1 MNRLLAAL
9 TLFLFA
15 IIPCVAIAQPS
26 SWDWRNVG
34 GVNYVTPAK
43 DSGECGSCYAFA
55 TVGALESQ
63 VLIHLGLSSI
73 DLSEQTM
80 VSCSSFGNCT
90 YGSPLVPASSFLY
103 NVGVPT
109 ETCFPYTSGA
119 AGVVPPCSNAC
130 SGWQNQTYKIVDYL
144 PIDYTVS
151 AIKNAIYTYGPVV
164 ATIDLWSDLWNF
176 TGGIYYYNY
185 LGNNP
190 TYISGHNVLVV
201 GYNDTGQYFICKNNR
216 GPTWAESGYFRIAYS
231 EVGGTTNFGAQTL
244 AYTGAVPYINI
255 TIPNPPSN
263 LRIIP

>member
-1 MNRLLAAL
+1 MIQKIIYV
-9 TLFLFA
+9 FLFILLLCSLA
-15 IIPCVAIAQPS
+15 NAQPS

-34 GVNYVTPAK
+34 GVNYVTSVK
-43 DSGECGSCYAFA
+43 DSGNCGSCYAFA
-55 TVGALESQ
+55 TVAALESQ
-63 VLIHLGLSSI
+63 LLIHQGLST

-130 SGWQNQTYKIVDYL
+130 SGWQNQTYKIVDYI
-144 PIDYTVS
+144 PVDYTVS
-151 AIKNAIYTYGPVV
+151 AIKNAIYNYGPVV
-164 ATIDLWSDLWNF
+164 ATIDYWSDLWNY
-176 TGGIYYYNY
+176 TGGIYYWNY

-190 TYISGHNVLVV
+190 TYMTGHNVLVV
-201 GYNDTGQYFICKNNR
+201 GYDDTGSYFIVKNNR
-216 GPTWAESGYFRIAYS
+216 GSSWGESGYFRISYS
-231 EVGGTTNFGAQTL
+231 EVGGTTEFGLQTL
-244 AYTGAVPYINI
+244 AYTGAYYN
-255 TIPNPPSN
+255 TIPNPPRN

>member
-1 MNRLLAAL
+1 MIQKIIYV
-9 TLFLFA
+9 FLFILLLCSLA
-15 IIPCVAIAQPS
+15 NAQPS

-34 GVNYVTPAK
+34 GVNYVTSVK
-43 DSGECGSCYAFA
+43 DTGNCGSCYAFA
-55 TVGALESQ
+55 TVAALESQ
-63 VLIHLGLSSI
+63 LLIHQGLST

-130 SGWQNQTYKIVDYL
+130 SGWQNQTYKIVDY
-144 PIDYTVS
+144 IAVDYTVS
-151 AIKNAIYTYGPVV
+151 AIKNAIYNYGPVV
-164 ATIDLWSDLWNF
+164 ATIDYWSDLWNY
-176 TGGIYYYNY
+176 TGGIYYWNY

-190 TYISGHNVLVV
+190 TYMTGHNVLVV
-201 GYNDTGQYFICKNNR
+201 GYDDTSSYFIVKNSR
-216 GPTWAESGYFRIAYS
+216 GPSWGESGYFRISYS
-231 EVGGTTNFGAQTL
+231 EVGGTTKFGLQTL
-244 AYTGAVPYINI
+244 AYAGAYYN